1 MKNQVYIQIKSLQ
14 ITKDYE
20 REEIETN
27 ARGTYQE
34 KNGSHYLIFEEK
46 DDENSG
52 KTNNILKFTDQ
63 RLHMSKS
70 GLVNVHMDFEKGK
83 KSLSNYQTP
92 FGALLLEIDTDVVTL
107 DLQEK
112 SLSLHLE
119 YELAVNDEH
128 QAKCMIDVTATE

>member
-70 GLVNVHMDFEKGK
+70 GHAV
-83 KSLSNYQTP
+83 P
-92 FGALLLEIDTDVVTL
+92 FHVFASKVVL
-107 DLQEK
+107 
-112 SLSLHLE
+112 
-119 YELAVNDEH
+119 
-128 QAKCMIDVTATE
+128 